1 MEAEG
6 AMGVTDLQ
14 LQALT
19 KFWICCRLL
28 LETAITK
35 VRHAVTAIV
44 FKARR
49 HFKTSVVHRS
59 ICMDV
64 VCCQIQECRH
74 GECRHGECHLGISR
88 HKECRRRCSLRSDNG
103 SKYLLLSNA
112 TSTRHD
118 DNNFSEVIVR
128 LTHNIFKL

>member
-1 MEAEG
+1 
-6 AMGVTDLQ
+6 
-14 LQALT
+14 
-19 KFWICCRLL
+19 
-28 LETAITK
+28 
-35 VRHAVTAIV
+35 
-44 FKARR
+44 
-49 HFKTSVVHRS
+49 
-59 ICMDV
+59 MDV